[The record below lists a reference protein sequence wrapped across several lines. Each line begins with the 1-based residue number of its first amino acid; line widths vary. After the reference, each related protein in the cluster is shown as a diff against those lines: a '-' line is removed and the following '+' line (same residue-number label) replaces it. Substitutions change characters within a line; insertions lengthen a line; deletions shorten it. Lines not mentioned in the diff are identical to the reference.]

1 MDKLE
6 TLKQENSEL
15 PALIDAA
22 ERVNDIDTLVKLKR
36 QFYANKVEIID
47 LLSVKNEKRTITA
60 RELKTKVD
68 SMPNAI
74 RYETGVK
81 ALDEH
86 LMGGFEVGSLIQ
98 LAGASGAGKTTL
110 FLKIISNIAKY
121 TNSAFFNF
129 EMGDRRIVKKLTKL
143 LVEDKQWD
151 NLLINSETRD
161 INDLIMEITLMANDG
176 VKFFAV
182 DSRMKLRKSGSEAEY
197 QKISLMSS
205 MLSEC
210 AIKNDIIILMINQ
223 ISEEDLKSGRLSFKG
238 SGDQIFDSDMALFIV
253 VGEEEVRNLICKKN
267 RQDDH
272 LFHFELPKD
281 YDNTYNV
288 VETVYEDIP
297 SVEMSIL

>member
-1 MDKLE
+1 MNKLE
-6 TLKQENSEL
+6 TLKQENSKL

-36 QFYANKVEIID
+36 QFYTNKVQIID

-74 RYETGVK
+74 RYETGVRL
-81 ALDEH
+81 LDEH

-110 FLKIISNIAKY
+110 FLKIIANIAKY
-121 TNSAFFNF
+121 TKASFTNL
-129 EMGDRRIVKKLTKL
+129 EMGDRRIVKRLTKL
-143 LVEDKQWD
+143 LVEEQQWD

-197 QKISLMSS
+197 QKISAMSS

-238 SGDQIFDSDMALFIV
+238 SGDQMFDSDMALFIV
-253 VGEEEVRNLICKKN
+253 VGEDEVRNLICKKN

>member
-86 LMGGFEVGSLIQ
+86 LTGGFEVGSLIQ